1 MPLFQLKSQSQS
13 CTLPDAAED
22 HSASSRLAQ
31 YRLGREAV
39 YFPAFPGTRYLPFG
53 AVSKVMA
60 RNTSMPLTGCC
71 GKALPMICVR
81 LFYDGEFYQDFM
93 FENLKEANRLL
104 DAVQAARPELD
115 VERPASFV
123 KAI

>member
-1 MPLFQLKSQSQS
+1 MPIFAMKSLSQS
-13 CTLPDAAED
+13 CSLEHAAAD
-22 HSASSRLAQ
+22 YRTAKRAGQ
-31 YRLGREAV
+31 YRVSGEAI

-93 FENLKEANRLL
+93 FETQKEA
-104 DAVQAARPELD
+104 DAVLDRIRSRRPELPVD
-115 VERPASFV
+115 RDTVRA
-123 KAI
+123 